1 MRKEDFLKSIRS
13 RLEAVE
19 GKPINIPSDWGADV
33 DDRLDRF
40 GIELTAAGGF
50 FHRSQQTKVTSD
62 LRTILAVHDRPR
74 VLITRE
80 VGVPPDIGDVVADLG
95 GEALWWPEAGRAE
108 AAGADVGITSALW
121 GVAETGSV
129 LLSSAPP
136 AGRAPSLLPSTH
148 IAILP
153 EERLLTSIAE
163 LFERIAALP
172 QRPSNLVISTGPS
185 KSGDIEN
192 ELVTGI
198 HGPKA
203 AHVVV
208 VSSDS
213 P

>member
-1 MRKEDFLKSIRS
+1 MRKEDFLSGIRS
-13 RLEAVE
+13 RLQAADAR
-19 GKPINIPSDWGADV
+19 PIDIPSDWGADV
-33 DDRLDRF
+33 DDRLVRF
-40 GIELTAAGGF
+40 GIELAAAGGF
-50 FHRSQQTKVTSD
+50 FHHSQQPSLSSD

-80 VGVPPDIGDVVADLG
+80 AFVPPDLGDVVAGLG

-108 AAGADVGITSALW
+108 AARADIGITSAVW

-153 EERLLTSIAE
+153 EERLLNSIAE
-163 LFERIAALP
+163 LFERVTAMP
-172 QRPSNLVISTGPS
+172 QRPSNLVVSTGPS

-213 P
+213 A

>member
-1 MRKEDFLKSIRS
+1 MRKDDFLRSIRS
-13 RLEAVE
+13 RLEAH
-19 GKPINIPSDWGADV
+19 KTRPIEIPADWGADV

-40 GIELTAAGGF
+40 GIELVAAGGH
-50 FHRSQQTKVTSD
+50 FHRSQESNLSSD
-62 LRTILAVHDRPR
+62 LRTILSVHDRPR

-80 VGVPPDIGDVVADLG
+80 DNVPPDIGDVVAALG
-95 GEALWWPEAGRAE
+95 GKALWWPEAGRAE

-148 IAILP
+148 ITILP

-163 LFERIAALP
+163 LFERIATMP
-172 QRPSNLVISTGPS
+172 QRPSNLVVSTGPS